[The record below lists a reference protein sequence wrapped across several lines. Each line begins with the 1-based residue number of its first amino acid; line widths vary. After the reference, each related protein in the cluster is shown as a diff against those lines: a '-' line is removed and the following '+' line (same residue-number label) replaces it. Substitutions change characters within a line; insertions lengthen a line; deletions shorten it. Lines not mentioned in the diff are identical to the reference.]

1 MREHRIVGL
10 IFLSLCYMMMSVAC
24 SYEPKP
30 PVVAPPPTLPPTTEP
45 EPVTTIWA
53 FWGDPW
59 EVEIHERVI
68 AVFEAD
74 HPHINSRVQR
84 TGHLRRIRPCYP
96 CTTHR
101 GAIQSLHG
109 SATSP

>member
-45 EPVTTIWA
+45 EPVTIIWA
-53 FWGDPW
+53 FWG
-59 EVEIHERVI
+59 IHGRSKLTNGLSLFLRQIILILI
-68 AVFEAD
+68 AGFKG
-74 HPHINSRVQR
+74 Q
-84 TGHLRRIRPCYP
+84 
-96 CTTHR
+96 
-101 GAIQSLHG
+101 AIFAESGLAIPARQSLHG